1 MKLILDTN
9 IIISALIR
17 DSITRRLIISM
28 NIPLY
33 YPEAGL
39 REIFSHK
46 KLILQKSGLN
56 EKNFNIIM
64 NRLFNYINIIPDK
77 RMEKHIGKAKKIMK
91 PIDSKDAI
99 FLAAALSY
107 EDAIIWSDDKD
118 FEKQTFVK
126 VVKTKEMLRHF

>member
-17 DSITRRLIISM
+17 DSATRRLIISM

-33 YPEAGL
+33 YPETGL

-56 EKNFNIIM
+56 EKNFSIIM
-64 NRLFNYINIIPDK
+64 NRLFNYIDIIPDK
-77 RMEKHIGKAKKIMK
+77 RMKKYIGKARKIMK
-91 PIDSKDAI
+91 SIDPKDAI

-126 VVKTKEMLRHF
+126 VIKTKEMLRHF